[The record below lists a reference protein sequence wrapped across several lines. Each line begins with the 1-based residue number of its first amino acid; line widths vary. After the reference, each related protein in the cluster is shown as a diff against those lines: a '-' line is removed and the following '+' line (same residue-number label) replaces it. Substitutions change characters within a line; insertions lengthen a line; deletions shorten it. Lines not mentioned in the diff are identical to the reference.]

1 MTKKKDVGC
10 MKQGIDYEICKEC
23 RATYTL
29 DKIGFLPLKFFQ
41 ISACYL
47 KQLEHPIRQVSIRF
61 NAVYNCYEY
70 LLNCEINQF

>member
-29 DKIGFLPLKFFQ
+29 DKIGREEHEEGLKCDYSCNGKPSC
-41 ISACYL
+41 ILRPDYRCPV
-47 KQLEHPIRQVSIRF
+47 H
-61 NAVYNCYEY
+61 N
-70 LLNCEINQF
+70 